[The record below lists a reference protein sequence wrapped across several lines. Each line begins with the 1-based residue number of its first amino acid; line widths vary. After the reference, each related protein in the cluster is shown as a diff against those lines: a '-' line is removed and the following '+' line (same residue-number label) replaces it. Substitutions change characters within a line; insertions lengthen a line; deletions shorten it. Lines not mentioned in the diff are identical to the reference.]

1 MVEPTNTSLP
11 VIRQCE
17 LLSLCRS
24 SFYYHSNA
32 DESGLEWLE
41 LEYDYHLRKRIDEIY
56 LRCPFYGSR
65 RIREQLKSEGY
76 MVNRKRIRRLM
87 REMGI
92 EAIYP
97 RKKLSQGHPEHL
109 IFPYLLRDVCI
120 SGVNHVWS
128 SDITYIPMRRGYL
141 YLVAIMDWYSRYV
154 LSWELSPTLEKYFCI
169 SALERALSLSS
180 GEPEIFN
187 SDQGCQFTSPSFT
200 RVLQDKGIAIS
211 MDGRGRAFD
220 NIFIERLWRT
230 VKYEEVY
237 LKDYETFR
245 EAEEGL
251 GRYIEFYNTERFHQA
266 LGYKRP
272 VEIYFQKE
280 VIN

>member
-1 MVEPTNTSLP
+1 MVEPNHTSLS

-24 SFYYHSNA
+24 SFYYQPNVG
-32 DESGLEWLE
+32 ESRLKF
-41 LEYDYHLRKRIDEIY
+41 DCQLRKRIDEIY

-65 RIREQLKSEGY
+65 RIVEQLKFEGY
-76 MVNRKRIRRLM
+76 TVNRKRIRRLM
-87 REMGI
+87 NEMGI

-97 RKKLSQGHPEHL
+97 RKNLSQSHPEHRV
-109 IFPYLLRDVCI
+109 FPYLLRGVYI

-128 SDITYIPMRRGYL
+128 TDITYIPMRRGYL
-141 YLVAIMDWYSRYV
+141 YLVAVMDWYSRYV
-154 LSWELSPTLEKYFCI
+154 LSWELSQTLEKYFCI
-169 SALERALSLSS
+169 SALERALSL

-187 SDQGCQFTSPSFT
+187 SDQGSQFTSPSFT
-200 RVLQDKGIAIS
+200 RLLLDKEIAIS

-230 VKYEEVY
+230 VKQEEVY
-237 LKDYETFR
+237 LKDYETFW

-251 GRYIEFYNTERFHQA
+251 NRYFEFYNNERHHQA

-272 VEIYFQKE
+272 VEIYCQKE
-280 VIN
+280 VLK